1 MSKLSDFFKRE
12 RLYILLLV
20 FVALMTALIAFTPS
34 AKIKPSANDAAKPVF
49 VRAAEKVLGDREAVE
64 EVLSENKH
72 LAFIFA
78 LISLLVIALFL
89 LGAVIDALLIL
100 SRSSGKKVDIST
112 YKLRKAGWGMW
123 DVSKVVILYL
133 FFVYIL
139 MISEASLA
147 RVFRILKD
155 DNFKM
160 ILNSSIMDILSVV
173 FILYFAAARYKAGL
187 ISLGLSVKNFF
198 RNVYYGIV
206 AYIALI
212 PVLIGIISAIALVI
226 SLTKYSPQK
235 QPVVDLFLRET
246 NAPFLLYT
254 GLFAAVAGPIVE
266 EIFFRGFLYAA
277 IKKYIGVF
285 WAAFI
290 SAGGFALL
298 HAHLVGFLP
307 ILALGILL
315 AYLYE
320 KTGTLVSSITVHMIH
335 NTGMVL
341 LVFLVKQLGVY

>member
-1 MSKLSDFFKRE
+1 MSRLSGFLKRE

-20 FVALMTALIAFTPS
+20 FVTIVTALILFTPS
-34 AKIKPSANDAAKPVF
+34 DKVKPSVNVADKPASVMPG
-49 VRAAEKVLGDREAVE
+49 EKASSDREAVE
-64 EVLSENKH
+64 KALAKNKYLSFT
-72 LAFIFA
+72 LT

-89 LGAVIDALLIL
+89 LGVIIDTLLIL
-100 SRSSGKKVDIST
+100 SRSERNKADIST
-112 YKLRKAGWGMW
+112 YKAQKAKWGIW
-123 DVSKVVILYL
+123 DVFKVVILYL

-139 MISEASLA
+139 LISETSLV
-147 RVFRILKD
+147 RVFKMLKD
-155 DNFKM
+155 DNFRM
-160 ILNSSIMDILSVV
+160 ILNTSIMDILGIA
-173 FILYFAAARYKAGL
+173 FILNFVVVQYKTGL

-212 PVLIGIISAIALVI
+212 PVLIGIISVIAIVI

-235 QPVVDLFLRET
+235 QAVVELFFKEKDVS
-246 NAPFLLYT
+246 FLLYT
-254 GLFAAVAGPIVE
+254 SLFAAVAGPIVE
-266 EIFFRGFLYAA
+266 EIFFRGFLYSA
-277 IKKYIGVF
+277 IKKYIGIF
-285 WAAFI
+285 WATLI
-290 SAGGFALL
+290 SAACFALL

-320 KTGTLVSSITVHMIH
+320 KTGTLVSSVTVHMIH
-335 NTGMVL
+335 NIGMVL

>member
-1 MSKLSDFFKRE
+1 MSRLSDFFKRE

-20 FVALMTALIAFTPS
+20 FVAIVTALIAFTPS
-34 AKIKPSANDAAKPVF
+34 AKIKPSVNDAVKPVF
-49 VRAAEKVLGDREAVE
+49 VKAAEKTSDDREAVE
-64 EVLSENKH
+64 KALSENKY

-78 LISLLVIALFL
+78 IISLLVITLFL
-89 LGAVIDALLIL
+89 LGAVIDALLLL
-100 SRSSGKKVDIST
+100 SRSAGKKVDIST
-112 YKLRKAGWGMW
+112 YKLRKAPWGMW

-133 FFVYIL
+133 FFAYIL
-139 MISEASLA
+139 LISEASLA
-147 RVFRILKD
+147 RVFRILRD

-173 FILYFAAARYKAGL
+173 FILYFAAARYKSGL

-198 RNVYYGIV
+198 RNVYYGII

-212 PVLIGIISAIALVI
+212 PVLIGIISAIAFII
-226 SLTKYSPQK
+226 SLTRYSPPK
-235 QPVVDLFLRET
+235 QLVVDLFLRET
-246 NAPFLLYT
+246 NTPFLLYT

-277 IKKYIGVF
+277 IKRYIGIF
-285 WAAFI
+285 PAALI
-290 SAGGFALL
+290 SAGSFALL
-298 HAHLVGFLP
+298 HTHLVGFLP

-320 KTGTLVSSITVHMIH
+320 KTGTLVSSVTVHIVH
-335 NTGMVL
+335 NMGMVL
-341 LVFLVKQLGVY
+341 LIFLVKQLGVY

>member
-1 MSKLSDFFKRE
+1 MSRLSDFFKRE

-20 FVALMTALIAFTPS
+20 FVAIVTALIAFTPS
-34 AKIKPSANDAAKPVF
+34 AKIKPSVNDAVKPVF
-49 VRAAEKVLGDREAVE
+49 VKAAEKTSDDREAVE
-64 EVLSENKH
+64 KALSENKY

-78 LISLLVIALFL
+78 IISLLVITLFL
-89 LGAVIDALLIL
+89 LGAVIDALLLL
-100 SRSSGKKVDIST
+100 SRSAGKKVDIST
-112 YKLRKAGWGMW
+112 YKLRKAPWGMW

-133 FFVYIL
+133 FFAYIL
-139 MISEASLA
+139 LISEASLA
-147 RVFRILKD
+147 RVFRILRD

-173 FILYFAAARYKAGL
+173 FILYFAAARYKSGL

-198 RNVYYGIV
+198 RNVYYGII

-226 SLTKYSPQK
+226 SLTRYSPPK
-235 QPVVDLFLRET
+235 QLVVDLFLRET
-246 NAPFLLYT
+246 NTPFLLYT

-277 IKKYIGVF
+277 IKRYIGIF
-285 WAAFI
+285 PAALI
-290 SAGGFALL
+290 SAGSFALL
-298 HAHLVGFLP
+298 HTHLVGFLP

-320 KTGTLVSSITVHMIH
+320 KTGTLVSSVTVHIVH
-335 NTGMVL
+335 NMGMVL
-341 LVFLVKQLGVY
+341 LIFLVKQLGVY